1 MNNMRET
8 QEVVLFPIKYYQ
20 RFLAIHVINKN
31 VVVHEETWGHMTNII
46 CTGARVTNQ
55 SHSEETNMRHHQAY

>member
-8 QEVVLFPIKYYQ
+8 QEMVLFPIKYYQ

-31 VVVHEETWGHMTNII
+31 VVVHEETWGHMTNIDK
-46 CTGARVTNQ
+46 
-55 SHSEETNMRHHQAY
+55 HHLYRGEVHEPKS